1 MIYSIYKEGNTFI
14 DDNSNARLPK
24 DATKWGE
31 IAEDFSNWYTLKT
44 ISLANPYKFDL
55 AKSFTFSYHN
65 DSFMRESLYIEVKDR
80 YKSSNNSSQIE
91 YITPRPFC
99 PSCRPVSRLV
109 ASFLTDLQYFDCASD
124 AKEYFETLRAIDY
137 DTPEALIKK
146 LAQIVNL
153 VKKYADQDN
162 FPHKNKIMNW
172 IESALERFGY
182 SIQKQKQEEI
192 EPNLYEICK
201 ALNDLGY
208 IVRKK

>member
-1 MIYSIYKEGNTFI
+1 MTYSIYKEGNTFI

-24 DATKWGE
+24 DAIKWGE

-44 ISLANPYKFDL
+44 ISFANPYKFEL
-55 AKSFTFSYHN
+55 AKSFTFTYHN
-65 DSFMRESLYIEVKDR
+65 DSFMHESLYIVVKD
-80 YKSSNNSSQIE
+80 KNNTSQIE

-99 PSCRPVSRLV
+99 PSFRPVSRLV
-109 ASFLTDLQYFDCASD
+109 ANFLTDLQYFDSASD

-137 DTPEALIKK
+137 NTPEALIKK

-153 VKKYADQDN
+153 VEKYADHDN
-162 FPHKNKIMNW
+162 FPHKSKMMNW
-172 IESALERFGY
+172 IECALERFGY
-182 SIQKQKQEEI
+182 SIKNPEPEVI
-192 EPNLYEICK
+192 EPNLSEICK